1 MTSRVVAAAFDGDFE
16 IVLSR
21 RADRCNN
28 VGYCCAPN
36 NDAWVSIKATI
47 PNLA

>member
-21 RADRCNN
+21 IPDRCNN
-28 VGYCCAPN
+28 VG
-36 NDAWVSIKATI
+36 
-47 PNLA
+47 